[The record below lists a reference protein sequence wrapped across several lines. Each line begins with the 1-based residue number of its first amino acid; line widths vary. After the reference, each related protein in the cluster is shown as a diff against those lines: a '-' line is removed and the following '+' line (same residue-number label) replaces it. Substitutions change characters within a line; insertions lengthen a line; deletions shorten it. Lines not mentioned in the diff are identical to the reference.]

1 MNGNNLS
8 TVLQQVMISNDKV
21 GMKDLLAQHHFADIS
36 AVLAEF
42 TAEHVCQI
50 LDLMETS
57 ERVKIFSYFAL
68 TKQTEIASAMS
79 SEPFTD
85 LFLHML
91 PDERADLFNTL
102 TVAEQSTVM
111 SQIARAER
119 EDIWRLASY
128 KENQSGSVMTSD
140 YVQLGENLTAVQA
153 IALLQQSAAEKE
165 IIYQAYI
172 VNKNNQLI
180 GTISLRDLIVAEP
193 NAMVTD
199 LMTQKPISVRAEVP
213 PEVAA
218 QLISKYD
225 LIALPVVNN
234 EGKMLGI
241 ITHDDAMDIAAEEAS
256 EDFHKTGAVGS
267 LVGNIKEASI
277 KMLYQKRVFW
287 LVLLVFGNIFSG
299 AGIAYFEDTIS
310 AYIALVF
317 FLPLLVDSGGNAGS
331 QSATLMVRALGTGE
345 VHLKDWAGMLGREF
359 IVAGLLGLTMAAA
372 VSALGVWRGGVEIA
386 LVVALT
392 MQIIVIVG
400 SVIGMSLP
408 FVLSRFNL
416 DPASASAPLITSI
429 ADGVGVIIYFT
440 IATWLLD
447 LPAAV

>member
-1 MNGNNLS
+1 MSLNNLM
-8 TVLQQVMISNDKV
+8 THLHE
-21 GMKDLLAQHHFADIS
+21 LLATHDRSSMEQLLSQAHFADVS
-36 AVLAEF
+36 AILTEF
-42 TAEHVCQI
+42 NDEQVCDLLELMSTA
-50 LDLMETS
+50 DK
-57 ERVKIFSYFAL
+57 VKIFSYFPL
-68 TKQTEIASAMS
+68 SKQTSVASAMA

-85 LFLHML
+85 LFLYML

-102 TVAEQSTVM
+102 TPSEQSKVM
-111 SQIARAER
+111 SQVSRAER

-128 KENQSGSVMTSD
+128 KENQAGSVMTSD
-140 YVQLGENLTAVQA
+140 YVQLNERLTAVQA
-153 IALLQQSAAEKE
+153 IALLQEAAADKE

-172 VNKNNQLI
+172 VNQHNQLI
-180 GTISLRDLIVAEP
+180 GTISLRDLIVAAP
-193 NAMVTD
+193 DVQITQI
-199 LMTQKPISVRAEVP
+199 MTHKPISVQAEAP
-213 PEVAA
+213 PEIAA

-225 LIALPVVNN
+225 LMALPVVNK

-241 ITHDDAMDIAAEEAS
+241 ITHDDAMDIAADEAS

-267 LVGNIKEASI
+267 LVGNIKDASI
-277 KMLYQKRVFW
+277 KLLYQKRVFW
-287 LVLLVFGNIFSG
+287 LVLLVFGNVFSG

-331 QSATLMVRALGTGE
+331 QSATLMVRALGTGD

-359 IVAGLLGLTMAAA
+359 VVAGLLGLTMAVA
-372 VSALGVWRGGVEIA
+372 VSLLGYWRGGMEIA

-392 MQIIVIVG
+392 MQIIVVVG

-429 ADGVGVIIYFT
+429 ADAVGVLIYFSM
-440 IATWLLD
+440 ATWLLD
-447 LPAAV
+447 LPAAS

>member
-8 TVLQQVMISNDKV
+8 TILQQVMISDDKV
-21 GMKDLLAQHHFADIS
+21 GMSDLLTQHHFADIS
-36 AVLAEF
+36 VVLAEF
-42 TAEHVCQI
+42 NAEDVCRI
-50 LDLMETS
+50 LELMETN

-68 TKQTEIASAMS
+68 TKQTEVASAMS

-180 GTISLRDLIVAEP
+180 GTISLRDLIVAVP
-193 NAMVTD
+193 NEKVTD
-199 LMTQKPISVRAEVP
+199 LMTQNPISVRAEVP

-299 AGIAYFEDTIS
+299 AGIAYFEDTIA

-345 VHLKDWAGMLGREF
+345 VHLKDWASMLGREF

-372 VSALGVWRGGVEIA
+372 VSILGIWRGGIEIA
-386 LVVALT
+386 IVVALT

-408 FVLSRFNL
+408 FVLSRFNM

-429 ADGVGVIIYFT
+429 ADGVGVIIYFA
-440 IATWLLD
+440 IASWILE
-447 LPAAV
+447 LPVVV